1 MGDPVRSKIRSAV
14 AMIAAL
20 MHMPPQPG
28 KPYGDAAK
36 DLDLETA
43 ARFASRY
50 KRRMFSTQRSMGP
63 AELQSWGRKRRRARQ
78 THPGKRGKR
87 ARP

>member
-1 MGDPVRSKIRSAV
+1 MRSKIRSAI
-14 AMIAAL
+14 AMIGAL
-20 MHMPPQPG
+20 MSMPPEAGRPFG
-28 KPYGDAAK
+28 PAAK
-36 DLDLETA
+36 DLDLDTA

-50 KRRMFSTQRSMGP
+50 KRRAWSSGKPMGP
-63 AELQSWGRKRRRARQ
+63 AELQAFGRKQRRARQ